1 MAPASF
7 WWSAGVGPQF
17 GPPSPASP
25 PLEPLLEPLELPLLL
40 PLELPLLEPLLEP
53 LLLLALAS
61 LLFVAGLL
69 LLLQAVADTP
79 PTATVRADPKTKV
92 RVRIFIAFMPF
103 VRLAAPEVAP
113 RRL

>member
-7 WWSAGVGPQF
+7 WWSAGVDPQF

-25 PLEPLLEPLELPLLL
+25 PLEPLLE